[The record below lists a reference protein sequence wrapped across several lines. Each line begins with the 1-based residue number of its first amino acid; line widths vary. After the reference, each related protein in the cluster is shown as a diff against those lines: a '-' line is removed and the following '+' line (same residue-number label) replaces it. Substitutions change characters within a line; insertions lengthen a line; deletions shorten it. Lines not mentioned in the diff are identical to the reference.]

1 MGGKLFKKKYQYD
14 IALDEGSG
22 AHLVTWVTGL
32 MVFFVTLTLAVN
44 LGLNTVTQNWVSGLS
59 GSLTVEISPP
69 LPAADAGKITPEQI
83 KTFDDN
89 VQKVLTVAGQTPGV
103 TESRALGKDEIRKLI
118 QPWLGD
124 NVPKAMPLPAL
135 IDIKLSV
142 DADTRKI
149 QDALLKAVP
158 DATVDT
164 HAGTLDDVKTLV
176 GTARLFVLLLTGV
189 ITLLAVAAI
198 SGIVR
203 AKLAI
208 HAQEVQTLHM
218 IGASDEY
225 IARQFR
231 HHTLKGTLRG
241 AILGVTCMVLTLM
254 GIRAMTHSVDA
265 TIMPHIHLSPL
276 QWGFLVLAPVLTGS
290 LVAHITAQRTVMRE
304 LVKLP

>member
-1 MGGKLFKKKYQYD
+1 MTPKLFKKKYQYD

-22 AHLVTWVTGL
+22 AYLVTWVTGL

-44 LGLNTVTQNWVSGLS
+44 LGLNTVTQNWVDGLS

-69 LPAADAGKITPEQI
+69 LPASTAAKATPDQI
-83 KTFDDN
+83 KAFDDA
-89 VQKVLTVAGQTPGV
+89 VQKTIATAKQTAGVQ
-103 TESRALGKDEIRKLI
+103 SARAMDKDEILKLI

-124 NVPKAMPLPAL
+124 AVPPAMPLPAL
-135 IDIKLSV
+135 IDIKIAPK
-142 DADTRKI
+142 ADV
-149 QDALLKAVP
+149 QALKAAIEKAVP
-158 DATVDT
+158 AATVDT
-164 HAGTLDDVKTLV
+164 HASTLDDVKTLV
-176 GTARLFVLLLTGV
+176 GTVRLFVLLLTAV

-241 AILGVTCMVLTLM
+241 AVLGVACMAATLA
-254 GIRAMTHSVDA
+254 GIGAMTHTVDSSV
-265 TIMPHIHLSPL
+265 MPHLR
-276 QWGFLVLAPVLTGS
+276 LAPLYWLCIATLPVLLGT
-290 LVAHITAQRTVMRE
+290 LVAHLTAQRTVMRE

>member
-1 MGGKLFKKKYQYD
+1 MTGKLFQKKYQYD

-22 AHLVTWVTGL
+22 AYLVTWVTGL

-69 LPAADAGKITPEQI
+69 LPATDTGRVAPEDI
-83 KTFDDN
+83 KKFDDG
-89 VQKVLTVAGQTPGV
+89 VQQVLAVAKQSAEV
-103 TESRALGKDEIRKLI
+103 NEARALQRDEIRKLI

-124 NVPKAMPLPAL
+124 NVPKSMPLPAL
-135 IDIKLSV
+135 IDIKLKAG
-142 DADTRKI
+142 ADTQKLH
-149 QDALLKAVP
+149 DAILKAVP
-158 DATVDT
+158 AATVDT

-241 AILGVTCMVLTLM
+241 AVLGVACMAGTLL
-254 GIRAMTHSVDA
+254 GISYMTH
-265 TIMPHIHLSPL
+265 TIDTSLIPHLSLAPL
-276 QWGFLVLAPVLTGS
+276 QWALIISAPVLAGS